1 MPSSLLI
8 LVLILAII
16 LVVPVV
22 CRKLHI
28 PSIVGFI
35 IAGIAFGALGGEWL
49 ANNSTLALLGK
60 LGILYIMFQVGIE
73 IDTNDLSQHRFKA
86 MLYGIYSFIFP
97 FGIGLLA
104 GWLLGWNWSSSLL
117 LGAMLGSHTLIT
129 YPTVSRYGL
138 QKTPVVN
145 IVVGGTVLTL
155 SLSLLVL
162 AIVTNANDEDAAWWI
177 TGLKVIATL
186 ASILFIFPRLCR
198 WAFKR
203 WQDATTDF
211 ILTMVLLVCSALLA
225 EWAHLDAIFGA
236 FLCGVAL
243 NGLVPN
249 RSPLMARINLI
260 GNTLLVPMFLIG
272 VGLLIDIRVFW
283 EGWLTIVLAAVLI
296 ACKLVGKWL
305 AAWITQLGFQMSK
318 LERRLMFGLTH
329 ATAAG
334 TLAIVT
340 IGYNACVLEIEVLN
354 AAVIMILVLCTTAAF
369 VTENAAKALA
379 LQEEAKLESE
389 RTEDDWTFI
398 SINEKPLDVRPSLNR
413 LAELSQLNNV
423 ELIECADWKEADVL
437 IERSDKS
444 TIIYNEK
451 QPLNT
456 IDRILVAVPRYA
468 EKERDFISCF
478 GQLRR
483 LSGQIG
489 AKVLFF
495 ATPETQQAIKA
506 LCRRPGKYLRASYRD
521 IDTWNDIILMAKE
534 VEHND
539 LVVFISSRR
548 STASYDPLFT
558 QNEEMWRRF
567 FSANSFMILY
577 PEQAG
582 VVDRTYQL

>member
-8 LVLILAII
+8 LVLILAI
-16 LVVPVV
+16 LMAVPVL
-22 CRKLHI
+22 CRKIHI

-35 IAGIAFGALGGEWL
+35 VAGIALGACGADWL
-49 ANNSTLALLGK
+49 RDNTTIELLGK

-73 IDTNDLSQHRFKA
+73 IDTNDFRQHRTKA
-86 MLYGIYSFIFP
+86 LFYGLGSFVFP
-97 FGIGLLA
+97 CAIGLLA
-104 GWLLGWNWSSSLL
+104 GWLIGWRWDTALL

-138 QKTPVVN
+138 QKTPTVN

-155 SLSLLVL
+155 TLSLLVL
-162 AIVTNANDEDAAWWI
+162 AIVMHDNGSDSAWWL
-177 TGLKVIATL
+177 TALKIAATL
-186 ASILFIFPRLCR
+186 AAILWLFPFACR

-211 ILTMVLLVCSALLA
+211 ILVMALLVCAALLA
-225 EWAHLDAIFGA
+225 EWAQLDAIFGA

-260 GNTLLVPMFLIG
+260 GNTLLVPVFLIS
-272 VGLLIDIRVFW
+272 VGLLIDVRVFY
-283 EGWLTIVLAAVLI
+283 EGWLTIALAALLI
-296 ACKLVGKWL
+296 AAKLSGKWL
-305 AAWITQLGFQMSK
+305 AAYGAQLAFSLGK
-318 LERRLMFGLTH
+318 HDRLLMFGLTH

-340 IGYNACVLEIEVLN
+340 IGFNAGIFEAEVLN
-354 AAVIMILVLCTTAAF
+354 AAVIMILVLCTSASF
-369 VTENAAKALA
+369 VTEHAAKALA
-379 LQEEAKLESE
+379 LKEEAKLESE
-389 RTEDDWTFI
+389 RTEDYWTFI
-398 SINEKPLDVRPSLNR
+398 SINERPVDVRPSLNR

-423 ELIECADWKEADVL
+423 ELAECADWQEANQL
-437 IERSDKS
+437 IERSGKS
-444 TIIYNEK
+444 SIIYNEQ

-456 IDRILVAVPRYA
+456 INRILVAVPRYA

-489 AKVLFF
+489 AKVMFF

-506 LCRRPGKYLRASYRD
+506 LCHRPGKYLRASYRD
-521 IDTWNDIILMAKE
+521 INTWADIILMAKE
-534 VEHND
+534 VEPND
-539 LVVFISSRR
+539 LVVLISSRR
-548 STASYDPLFT
+548 STVSYDSLFAR
-558 QNEEMWRRF
+558 NEELLKQF
-567 FSANSFMILY
+567 FAPYSYMLLY
-577 PEQAG
+577 PEQA
-582 VVDRTYQL
+582 V

>member
-1 MPSSLLI
+1 MPSSLLT

-35 IAGIAFGALGGEWL
+35 VAGIALGTFGGEGL
-49 ANNSTLALLGK
+49 VNNSTVALLGK

-73 IDTNDLSQHRFKA
+73 IDTNDLRQHRFKA

-162 AIVTNANDEDAAWWI
+162 AIVTHGATSDTVWWI
-177 TGLKVIATL
+177 AILKVIVTL
-186 ASILFIFPRLCR
+186 ASIMFLFPHLCR

-211 ILTMVLLVCSALLA
+211 ILTMVLLVCAALLA
-225 EWAHLDAIFGA
+225 EWAQLDAIFGA

-260 GNTLLVPMFLIG
+260 GNTLLVPVFLIG
-272 VGLLIDIRVFW
+272 VGLMIDIRVFW
-283 EGWLTIVLAAVLI
+283 EGWLTIVLAAALI
-296 ACKLVGKWL
+296 ACKLSGKWL
-305 AAWITQLGFQMSK
+305 AAWITQLGFEMSK

-340 IGYNACVLEIEVLN
+340 IGYNAGVLEVEVLN
-354 AAVIMILVLCTTAAF
+354 AAVIMILVLCTTAAL
-369 VTENAAKALA
+369 VTESAAKAMA

-398 SINEKPLDVRPSLNR
+398 SINEQPVDVRPALNR

-423 ELIECADWKEADVL
+423 ELAECADWKEADLL
-437 IERSDKS
+437 IERSGKS

-489 AKVLFF
+489 AKVTFF

-506 LCRRPGKYLRASYRD
+506 LCHRPGKYLRASYRD

-548 STASYDPLFT
+548 STTSYDPLFSE
-558 QNEEMWRRF
+558 NETMWRRF
-567 FSANSFMILY
+567 FASNSFMMLY
-577 PEQAG
+577 PEQNISH
-582 VVDRTYQL
+582 RTSEL